1 MNLLGT
7 LSEVDLPS
15 LVELARQMSYACLRL
30 YSGDNTAVIYLQ
42 DGEVIHATC
51 GIQAGEPALLEAFTL
66 RQGIFTIQS
75 NVFAP
80 DQTINSPWNTLLLNG
95 LKRLDDQAA
104 TKSQA
109 SQSAEEDDLWGFGF
123 GDDALDGGGYSVSYQ
138 GENMMLS
145 GSLTPDDL
153 LEVIEAA
160 QQMSKPSRLQI
171 GTAVEQQ
178 TLFIL
183 DTDVIHAQAGATTGP
198 EAFFK
203 LFTHGRGRF
212 TLEEGVYPQ
221 DITINHTWAELLAEA
236 VTYKETH
243 SQDPILVATN
253 LQAYLQLLAQ
263 KQTPPA
269 HTTAVVHLDGRII
282 AQHGQLDQTVADQIT
297 LMIHLGRG
305 HNQKLTQLSFLLD
318 QTRISIQPYDKPDHY
333 VVIMS

>member
-15 LVELARQMSYACLRL
+15 LVELARQINYACLRL

-42 DGEVIHATC
+42 DGEVVHATH
-51 GIQAGEPALLEAFTL
+51 GLQTGESALLEAFTL
-66 RQGIFTIQS
+66 RRGIFTIQS
-75 NVFAP
+75 NTPAP
-80 DQTINSPWNTLLLNG
+80 NQTINSPWNTLLLNG

-104 TKSQA
+104 NKNNAPSDEA
-109 SQSAEEDDLWGFGF
+109 DDLWGFGF
-123 GDDALDGGGYSVSYQ
+123 GDEDGLDDGGYAVSYQ
-138 GENMMLS
+138 GENMVLS

-153 LEVIEAA
+153 LEIIQAA

-171 GTAVEQQ
+171 GTPDDQQ
-178 TLFIL
+178 TMFIL
-183 DTDVIHAQAGATTGP
+183 DTDVIHAQAGGITGP

-212 TLEEGVYPQ
+212 TLEEGIYPQ

-236 VTYKETH
+236 VAYKEQH
-243 SQDPILVATN
+243 SQDPILAATN
-253 LQAYLQLLAQ
+253 LQAYLQLLAE

-297 LMIHLGRG
+297 LMMHLGRG
-305 HNQKLTQLSFLLD
+305 QNQKLSKLTFLLD
-318 QTRISIQPYDKPDHY
+318 QTRITVQPYEKPDHY